1 MKKEKSKILSKF
13 FLIPRPILCD
23 GIASAGWAELLAL
36 CDDSVLPVSV
46 PINCNGAENLD
57 ESATDHSM
65 STSLVQAPVAVAK
78 QALAFGFGDGRHKCP
93 VV

>member
-1 MKKEKSKILSKF
+1 MRWASAAISRRTATASSIF
-13 FLIPRPILCD
+13 CD

-36 CDDSVLPVSV
+36 CDDSVIPVFV

-65 STSLVQAPVAVAK
+65 STSLAQAPVAVAK
-78 QALAFGFGDGRHKCP
+78 QALTLGFGNRRHRVPCS
-93 VV
+93 